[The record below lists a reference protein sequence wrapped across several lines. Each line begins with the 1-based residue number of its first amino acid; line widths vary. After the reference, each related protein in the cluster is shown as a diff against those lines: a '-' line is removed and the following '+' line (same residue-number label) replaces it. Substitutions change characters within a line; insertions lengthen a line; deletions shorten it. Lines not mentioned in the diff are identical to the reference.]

1 MVNYEQHV
9 DAVLERHGVK
19 PKRPL
24 ILQALGDIV
33 NEVYD
38 KFYDEVREEKPDLTV
53 ADSQREAIDKA
64 CKHCNAIKRDEWR
77 DEYKQNGYIKIFSP
91 LFGEAFY
98 LCRDSRIHKALTKGK
113 GEDIAYFME
122 SELKRLQGL
131 DEEELLAVYQG
142 KKIFKGVII

>member
-1 MVNYEQHV
+1 MENYEKYV
-9 DAVLERHGVK
+9 DEVLERHGVK
-19 PKRPL
+19 PERPL

-38 KFYDEVREEKPDLTV
+38 GFYGEVRKAKPDLTV
-53 ADSQREAIDKA
+53 ADSQREAIDRA
-64 CKHCNAIKRDEWR
+64 CKHCSVLKKDEWR

-98 LCRDSRIHKALTKGK
+98 LCRDSRTHKALTKGK
-113 GEDIAYFME
+113 GENIAYFME

-131 DEEELLAVYQG
+131 DEEELLTVYQG
-142 KKIFKGVII
+142 KKIFKGVIM